1 MANWTNV
8 TREPETGLP
17 TMLVQAV
24 SIAFVMCVCELVSAP
39 VMVSAAGG
47 AFALMPWFLVA
58 CLFAVAFVY
67 TVGFVLLWAADSFA
81 ARLKRRDALMPLIY
95 AVIGCVGFGIW
106 GYCVYPATMNSIIT
120 RAGLATLSQGDSLM
134 IGINCAVVGLA
145 AFFLGTA
152 ADAARHEVQGQDRRH
167 GRSRH
172 RARRVRRRRSGDD
185 VVASGVR
192 PAIAERCRRADLIRR
207 FGGSA
212 GQRRWRRPGRAHVR
226 GGGYDIAM
234 VSAVKACITV

>member
-152 ADAARHEVQGQDRRH
+152 AMPRVMKSKGRIAVTAAAVI
-167 GRSRH
+167 
-172 RARRVRRRRSGDD
+172 ALAVF
-185 VVASGVR
+185 
-192 PAIAERCRRADLIRR
+192 AERCRRADLIRR
-207 FGGSA
+207 FVGAA

-226 GGGYDIAM
+226 SGGYDIAM

>member
-81 ARLKRRDALMPLIY
+81 ARLKRRDALMPLP
-95 AVIGCVGFGIW
+95 C
-106 GYCVYPATMNSIIT
+106 
-120 RAGLATLSQGDSLM
+120 RAS
-134 IGINCAVVGLA
+134 
-145 AFFLGTA
+145 
-152 ADAARHEVQGQDRRH
+152 
-167 GRSRH
+167 
-172 RARRVRRRRSGDD
+172 
-185 VVASGVR
+185 
-192 PAIAERCRRADLIRR
+192 
-207 FGGSA
+207 
-212 GQRRWRRPGRAHVR
+212 
-226 GGGYDIAM
+226 
-234 VSAVKACITV
+234 

>member
-17 TMLVQAV
+17 TMLVQAI

-120 RAGLATLSQGDSLM
+120 RAGLDTLSQGDSLM

-152 ADAARHEVQGQDRRH
+152 AMPRVMKSK
-167 GRSRH
+167 GR
-172 RARRVRRRRSGDD
+172 
-185 VVASGVR
+185 
-192 PAIAERCRRADLIRR
+192 IAVTALAV
-207 FGGSA
+207 FGG
-212 GQRRWRRPGRAHVR
+212 VVL
-226 GGGYDIAM
+226 AM
-234 VSAVKACITV
+234 TWSHLA

>member
-152 ADAARHEVQGQDRRH
+152 AMPRVMKSKGQDRRH

-172 RARRVRRRRSGDD
+172 RARRVRRRRPGDD

-207 FGGSA
+207 FDGA
-212 GQRRWRRPGRAHVR
+212 AEMATARPRACAWRR
-226 GGGYDIAM
+226 I
-234 VSAVKACITV
+234 

>member
-106 GYCVYPATMNSIIT
+106 GIACI
-120 RAGLATLSQGDSLM
+120 
-134 IGINCAVVGLA
+134 
-145 AFFLGTA
+145 
-152 ADAARHEVQGQDRRH
+152 
-167 GRSRH
+167 
-172 RARRVRRRRSGDD
+172 RRR
-185 VVASGVR
+185 
-192 PAIAERCRRADLIRR
+192 
-207 FGGSA
+207 
-212 GQRRWRRPGRAHVR
+212 
-226 GGGYDIAM
+226 
-234 VSAVKACITV
+234 

>member
-106 GYCVYPATMNSIIT
+106 GYCVYPATMNSIIERAPRT
-120 RAGLATLSQGDSLM
+120 PISPRAGLATLSQGDSLM

-152 ADAARHEVQGQDRRH
+152 AMPRVMKSKGRIAVTAAAV
-167 GRSRH
+167 
-172 RARRVRRRRSGDD
+172 
-185 VVASGVR
+185 
-192 PAIAERCRRADLIRR
+192 IALAV
-207 FGGSA
+207 FGG
-212 GQRRWRRPGRAHVR
+212 VVL
-226 GGGYDIAM
+226 AM
-234 VSAVKACITV
+234 TWSHLA

>member
-58 CLFAVAFVY
+58 CLFAVAFVF

-120 RAGLATLSQGDSLM
+120 RAGLPTLSQGDSLM

-152 ADAARHEVQGQDRRH
+152 AGGQ
-167 GRSRH
+167 S
-172 RARRVRRRRSGDD
+172 SG
-185 VVASGVR
+185 SGSSTGHSQKVTTR
-192 PAIAERCRRADLIRR
+192 NLHKKLSFYFKKLRQMNEMCTL
-207 FGGSA
+207 
-212 GQRRWRRPGRAHVR
+212 AHLLAQV
-226 GGGYDIAM
+226 
-234 VSAVKACITV
+234 

>member
-95 AVIGCVGFGIW
+95 AVFGCVGFGIW

-152 ADAARHEVQGQDRRH
+152 AMPRVMKSKGRIAVTAAAV
-167 GRSRH
+167 
-172 RARRVRRRRSGDD
+172 
-185 VVASGVR
+185 
-192 PAIAERCRRADLIRR
+192 IALAV
-207 FGGSA
+207 FGG
-212 GQRRWRRPGRAHVR
+212 VVL
-226 GGGYDIAM
+226 AM
-234 VSAVKACITV
+234 TWSHLA

>member
-1 MANWTNV
+1 
-8 TREPETGLP
+8 
-17 TMLVQAV
+17 
-24 SIAFVMCVCELVSAP
+24 
-39 VMVSAAGG
+39 MVSAAGG

-120 RAGLATLSQGDSLM
+120 RAGLPTLSQGDSLM

-152 ADAARHEVQGQDRRH
+152 AMPRVMKSKGRIAVTAAAVIVL
-167 GRSRH
+167 
-172 RARRVRRRRSGDD
+172 A
-185 VVASGVR
+185 A
-192 PAIAERCRRADLIRR
+192 
-207 FGGSA
+207 FGG
-212 GQRRWRRPGRAHVR
+212 VVL
-226 GGGYDIAM
+226 AM
-234 VSAVKACITV
+234 TWSHLA

>member
-39 VMVSAAGG
+39 VMVSAVGG

-120 RAGLATLSQGDSLM
+120 RAGLPTLSQGDSLM

-152 ADAARHEVQGQDRRH
+152 AMPRVMKSKGRIAVTAA
-167 GRSRH
+167 
-172 RARRVRRRRSGDD
+172 ADD
-185 VVASGVR
+185 VVASGVS

-207 FGGSA
+207 FDGA
-212 GQRRWRRPGRAHVR
+212 AEMATDRPRACAWRR
-226 GGGYDIAM
+226 I
-234 VSAVKACITV
+234 

>member
-8 TREPETGLP
+8 PREPETGLP

-95 AVIGCVGFGIW
+95 A
-106 GYCVYPATMNSIIT
+106 
-120 RAGLATLSQGDSLM
+120 
-134 IGINCAVVGLA
+134 GINCAVVGLA

-152 ADAARHEVQGQDRRH
+152 AMPRVMKSKGRIAVTAAAV
-167 GRSRH
+167 
-172 RARRVRRRRSGDD
+172 
-185 VVASGVR
+185 
-192 PAIAERCRRADLIRR
+192 IALAV
-207 FGGSA
+207 FGG
-212 GQRRWRRPGRAHVR
+212 VVL
-226 GGGYDIAM
+226 AM
-234 VSAVKACITV
+234 TWSHLA

>member
-95 AVIGCVGFGIW
+95 A
-106 GYCVYPATMNSIIT
+106 ATMNSIIT

-152 ADAARHEVQGQDRRH
+152 AMPRVMKSKGRIAVTAAAV
-167 GRSRH
+167 
-172 RARRVRRRRSGDD
+172 
-185 VVASGVR
+185 
-192 PAIAERCRRADLIRR
+192 IALAV
-207 FGGSA
+207 FGG
-212 GQRRWRRPGRAHVR
+212 VVL
-226 GGGYDIAM
+226 AM
-234 VSAVKACITV
+234 TWSHLA